1 MQGDDNFVR
10 KIHQL
15 TRMIEVSCLLT
26 SEIDLS
32 ALLQRV
38 VDAAVELTNAE
49 MGGMLVLDEKH
60 EKFEYFKVSGWPLE
74 PKGFPTGKGILGLPY
89 ETGEALMES
98 DIRKHPK
105 AIGTPVGHPDIAA
118 FIAVPLKVRD
128 RSLGSLFVGNKPGD
142 KLFSEDDKL
151 LLSAFASQA
160 AVVIENTRLYNRSEE
175 LAVYDERRRIAQSL
189 HETVVQYLFTIGLEA
204 EHCRLNPEDCKR
216 QLETIR
222 RLTERASEE
231 LRSAIFALSSSFKA
245 QHKALPAILGD
256 LVEEFES
263 KTTTQISLIIPE
275 QLPEIQPPVVEAI
288 YRITREALSNI
299 QKHAHANAVVITL
312 TVNHDSLALA
322 IQDNGRGIDIKKS
335 DGLHFGLLTMQQ
347 VAQNAQGEVFILK
360 NEDDVGTVVRAEFPS
375 IQGDT

>member
-1 MQGDDNFVR
+1 MSNNEGFVS

-60 EKFEYFKVSGWPLE
+60 EKFEHFKVSGWPLE
-74 PKGFPTGKGILGLPY
+74 PKGFPSGKGILGIPY
-89 ETGEALMES
+89 KTGEALMER
-98 DIRKHPK
+98 DISKHPK
-105 AIGTPVGHPDIAA
+105 AIGTPAGHPDVAS
-118 FIAVPLKVRD
+118 FIAVPLKVRE

-142 KLFSEDDKL
+142 KVFSEDDKF

-204 EHCRLNPEDCKR
+204 EHCRLNPEDCKK

-222 RLTERASEE
+222 RLAERASEE
-231 LRSAIFALSSSFKA
+231 LRSAILALSSNITTK
-245 QHKALPAILGD
+245 HKALPSILAD

-263 KTTTQISLIIPE
+263 KTATQISLLTPDK
-275 QLPEIQPPVVEAI
+275 LPEIQPPIVEAI
-288 YRITREALSNI
+288 YRIAREALSNI
-299 QKHAHANAVVITL
+299 QKHAHATAVVITL
-312 TVNHDSLALA
+312 TVNHDSISLA
-322 IQDNGRGIDIKKS
+322 IQDNGRGIDTSKS
-335 DGLHFGLLTMQQ
+335 DGLHFGLVTMQQ
-347 VAQNAQGEVFILK
+347 VAKNAKGEVFIIG
-360 NEDDVGTVVRAEFPS
+360 NEDDVGTVVRAEFPFEH
-375 IQGDT
+375 GE

>member
-1 MQGDDNFVR
+1 MADDDRFEH

-26 SEIDLS
+26 SKLDLS

-74 PKGFPTGKGILGLPY
+74 PKGFPTGKGILGIPY
-89 ETGEALMES
+89 ETGVAIMEE
-98 DIRKHPK
+98 DVRKHPK
-105 AIGTPVGHPDIAA
+105 AIGTPAGHPDIAS
-118 FIAVPLKVRD
+118 FIAVPLIVRD
-128 RSLGSLFVGNKPGD
+128 RALGSLFVGNKPGD
-142 KLFSEDDKL
+142 KVFSDDDKF

-160 AVVIENTRLYNRSEE
+160 AVVIENTRLYKRSEE
-175 LAVYDERRRIAQSL
+175 MVVYEERRRIAQSL

-204 EHCRLNPEDCKR
+204 EHCRLKPEDCER

-222 RLTERASEE
+222 RLAERASEE
-231 LRSAIFALSSSFKA
+231 LRSAIFALSSSVTT
-245 QHKALPAILGD
+245 QYKALPAILGD
-256 LVEEFES
+256 LVEAFEN
-263 KTTTQISLIIPE
+263 KTATQISLLLPDE
-275 QLPEIQPPVVEAI
+275 LPEIQPMVVEAI

-299 QKHAHANAVVITL
+299 QKHAHATAVVITL
-312 TVNHDSLALA
+312 TINHDSLALA
-322 IQDNGRGIDIKKS
+322 IQDNGRGIDTSES

-347 VAQNAQGEVFILK
+347 VAKNAQGEIYILK
-360 NEDDVGTVVRAEFPS
+360 NEDDVGTVVRAEFPFV
-375 IQGDT
+375 QGA